1 MGHRDPTDLSP
12 LSYAEL
18 ESLVGSKRRLKRL
31 PRIALRLLATIKDRE
46 SEESDFLAF
55 IHGHLAAWPCAC
67 GSKDHAGTPPMNW
80 PEWVAGIV
88 AQAKKDA
95 VAEAAANGR

>member
-1 MGHRDPTDLSP
+1 MGHRDTTDHSA
-12 LSYAEL
+12 LSYEDVAA
-18 ESLVGSKRRLKRL
+18 LVASTRRLKRL
-31 PRIALRLLATIKDRE
+31 PRIAQRLLATLKERE
-46 SEESDFLAF
+46 ATESDFLAY
-55 IHGHLAAWPCAC
+55 IHGELAAWPCAC

-95 VAEAAANGR
+95 VAEAKK

>member
-1 MGHRDPTDLSP
+1 MGHRDPADVSA
-12 LSYAEL
+12 LSYEEL
-18 ESLVGSKRRLKRL
+18 DALVASARRLKRL
-31 PRIALRLLATIKDRE
+31 PRIALRLLATLKDRE
-46 SEESDFLAF
+46 ATESDFLAY
-55 IHGHLAAWPCAC
+55 IHGELMAWPCAC

-95 VAEAAANGR
+95 VAGAASNGR